1 MRDAPDPEPPPADTP
16 ADALEVT
23 TLIEGSGAAASPGDQ
38 LVVHYVGKLADGSVF
53 DASWG
58 RGEPFALVVGQG
70 MVIAGW
76 DEGLVG
82 AQAGERRRLVIGHQ
96 KAYGERGTPGGPIPP
111 RAPLVFEVDVIEIVA
126 GS

>member
-1 MRDAPDPEPPPADTP
+1 MRDAPDPQPPPADIE
-16 ADALEVT
+16 ADALQVT
-23 TLIEGSGAAASPGDQ
+23 TLIEGSGPEATPGDQ

-53 DASWG
+53 DESWG
-58 RGEPFALVVGQG
+58 HGQPFAVVVGQG

-82 AQAGERRRLVIGHQ
+82 AQAGERRRLVVGHN

-111 RAPLVFEVDVIEIVA
+111 RAPLAFEVDVVEILP
-126 GS
+126 G